1 MIRAKLLNLLFPPKC
16 VLCQKVLGEQETDL
30 CHSCRAEAPEFSASK
45 IRIPFVARWTALW
58 YYKGNVRESLLR
70 FKFHNRRS
78 YAIAYGRLL
87 AMKISREMPQFD
99 MLTWVPIGK
108 RRLWKRGYDQV
119 ALIARSVASELQIK
133 PVRTLVKIR
142 NAPTQSGIR
151 GIAERRANIL
161 NAFRIQKSAAVAG
174 KRILL
179 LDDIVTTGATASEC
193 ARTLLLADAQEVYVA
208 AVATAPHDHK
218 KENNQNL

>member
-1 MIRAKLLNLLFPPKC
+1 MLQRLLNLLYPPRC
-16 VLCQKVLGEQETDL
+16 ILCHGFLNKQETDL
-30 CHSCRAEAPEFSASK
+30 CHNCRAEAPEFSASK

-78 YAIAYGRLL
+78 YAMAYGRLL

-142 NAPTQSGIR
+142 NAPTQSGIH
-151 GIAERRANIL
+151 GVAERRANIL
-161 NAFRIQKSAAVAG
+161 NAFRVRNAAVAG

-193 ARTLLLADAQEVYVA
+193 ARTLLLAGAQEVYVA
-208 AVATAPHDHK
+208 AVATAPHDRK